1 MTKRVTRV
9 WYNSNMKNTTDQT
22 GKKNFP
28 NNSILFPIYSNF
40 KRILYRETQQQ
51 QTTIFLGVQTMN
63 NSFDQIQSDSTSFE
77 NREAYEAQQEIET
90 CRRCGQNEIDA
101 WNVFDLCLDCFEA
114 CGE

>member
-1 MTKRVTRV
+1 MTKRVTSI
-9 WYNSNMKNTTDQT
+9 WYNSNMKNNT
-22 GKKNFP
+22 
-28 NNSILFPIYSNF
+28 
-40 KRILYRETQQQ
+40 TQQQ
-51 QTTIFLGVQTMN
+51 FLGVQTMN

-90 CRRCGQNEIDA
+90 CCRCGQNEIDA

>member
-1 MTKRVTRV
+1 MTKRVTQIDDNT
-9 WYNSNMKNTTDQT
+9 YMKNNT
-22 GKKNFP
+22 
-28 NNSILFPIYSNF
+28 
-40 KRILYRETQQQ
+40 TQQD
-51 QTTIFLGVQTMN
+51 FLGVQTMN

>member
-1 MTKRVTRV
+1 MDDNIYMRQREIK
-9 WYNSNMKNTTDQT
+9 T

-28 NNSILFPIYSNF
+28 NNLILFPIYSNF

>member
-1 MTKRVTRV
+1 MSDNIYMRQREIK
-9 WYNSNMKNTTDQT
+9 T

-28 NNSILFPIYSNF
+28 NNFILFPIYSNF

-77 NREAYEAQQEIET
+77 NREAYEAQQEIVS
-90 CRRCGQNEIDA
+90 CRRCGDPADA
-101 WNVFDLCLDCFEA
+101 WNAFDLCLDCFEA

>member
-1 MTKRVTRV
+1 
-9 WYNSNMKNTTDQT
+9 
-22 GKKNFP
+22 
-28 NNSILFPIYSNF
+28 
-40 KRILYRETQQQ
+40 
-51 QTTIFLGVQTMN
+51 MN

-90 CRRCGQNEIDA
+90 CCRCGQNEIDP

>member
-1 MTKRVTRV
+1 MTKRVTSI
-9 WYNSNMKNTTDQT
+9 WYNSIMKNNT
-22 GKKNFP
+22 
-28 NNSILFPIYSNF
+28 
-40 KRILYRETQQQ
+40 TQQQ
-51 QTTIFLGVQTMN
+51 FLGVQTMN

-90 CRRCGQNEIDA
+90 CCRCGQNEIDA

>member
-1 MTKRVTRV
+1 
-9 WYNSNMKNTTDQT
+9 
-22 GKKNFP
+22 
-28 NNSILFPIYSNF
+28 
-40 KRILYRETQQQ
+40 
-51 QTTIFLGVQTMN
+51 MN

-90 CRRCGQNEIDA
+90 CCRCGQNEIDA

>member
-1 MTKRVTRV
+1 MTKLVTQIDDNT
-9 WYNSNMKNTTDQT
+9 YMKNNT
-22 GKKNFP
+22 
-28 NNSILFPIYSNF
+28 
-40 KRILYRETQQQ
+40 TQQD
-51 QTTIFLGVQTMN
+51 FLGGQTMN

-90 CRRCGQNEIDA
+90 CCRCGQNEIDA